1 MTVEIKS
8 IHFDLPDDYRELFEK
23 KLRKIEFAQDI
34 LVSLVCTISKTKD
47 YALEADIHF
56 RWGAVAH
63 IKANDFDLHEGI
75 DKMSEKIEAKVAK
88 EKGKFK
94 EHTK

>member
-8 IHFDLPDDYRELFEK
+8 IHFELPDDYRELFEK
-23 KLRKIEFAQDI
+23 KLHKIEFAQDI
-34 LVSLVCTISKTKD
+34 IVSLVCTVSKTKD
-47 YALEADIHF
+47 YSLEADIHF

-75 DKMSEKIEAKVAK
+75 DKLSEKIEAKVAK
-88 EKGKFK
+88 EKGKIK